1 MEQELEEALKEVK
14 VLKDK
19 LNALEEKFNSTEQE
33 KEERLAILEDKV
45 EELLGQ
51 ET

>member
-14 VLKDK
+14 VLKDR
-19 LNALEEKFNSTEQE
+19 LTTFEEKFNSTEQE
-33 KEERLAILEDKV
+33 KEERLGILEDKV